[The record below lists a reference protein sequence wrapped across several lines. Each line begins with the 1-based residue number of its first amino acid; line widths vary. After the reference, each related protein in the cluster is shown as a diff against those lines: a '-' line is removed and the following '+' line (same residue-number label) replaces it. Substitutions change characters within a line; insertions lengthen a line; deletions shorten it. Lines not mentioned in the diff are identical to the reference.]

1 MSTISVRERSPV
13 LWVYDYITGRVPLA
27 TDPSSILCER
37 VRGVGVPGSRFEK
50 PAGTGIRRSL
60 VGSRGAP
67 WTSAESGFPRHP
79 GGVLTISSQDL
90 VGSSCGAG
98 GGKEMDPLS
107 YVAGRRMGGAVAG
120 IDRSF
125 DSSELVAAFPV
136 LHERVEI
143 GLALRSDDHVAQRL
157 VGGLAGLT
165 SKLGDTEI
173 GRCLVII

>member
-1 MSTISVRERSPV
+1 MDVCGIGISTPPRWRAHD
-13 LWVYDYITGRVPLA
+13 L
-27 TDPSSILCER
+27 
-37 VRGVGVPGSRFEK
+37 F
-50 PAGTGIRRSL
+50 AGLG
-60 VGSRGAP
+60 
-67 WTSAESGFPRHP
+67 WQQPR
-79 GGVLTISSQDL
+79 
-90 VGSSCGAG
+90 CW
-98 GGKEMDPLS
+98 EMDPLS